1 MNISFCNVVPMPMKE
16 VLGNSH
22 IWQQNIQIQAGSYN
36 QIVAPSGTGKT
47 SLIHF
52 LYGIR
57 SDFEG
62 VIEFDSTSIQT
73 LSVEEWS
80 QYRTQK
86 ISIVFQGLRLFAEL
100 DVMENIQIKNKRT
113 NYKTVSQIHQLLD
126 AVGMMPHIHK
136 KAGIL
141 SYGQQQ
147 RVAIVRALCQP
158 FELLLLDEPF
168 SHLDNMNAQAAFEC
182 IYNEVQLQ
190 QATIVL
196 TALQFVS
203 LNSSMHVYSL

>member
-1 MNISFCNVVPMPMKE
+1 MPMKE

-22 IWQQNIQIQAGSYN
+22 IWQQNIQIQAGSCN

-62 VIEFDSTSIQT
+62 VIEFDSTSIQSF
-73 LSVEEWS
+73 SVKQWS

-196 TALQFVS
+196 TALQLVS